1 MKVGFNLYKDGKH
14 KALTMSYDDGQ
25 VHDIRLLEIFN
36 KYGIKGTFH
45 LNSGKLDDEAG
56 KFLTSEQVAT
66 KFDGHEISVHSLTH
80 PYLERVSDEE
90 IVHEIVEDRKNLERL
105 CAYPV
110 RGMSYPF
117 GTYDTQLIGK
127 LRVLGMQYSRTIK
140 SAGVWSSPDDFKIPD
155 DFMQWHPTCHHAD
168 AKLFDYLEAFKRCK
182 RAMPLFYVWGHSFEF
197 PRGDGWARIE
207 EFCAKAG
214 GDPDVWYATNIEIYD
229 YITALRTLRFSADRS
244 MVYNPSATDVWVDVD
259 GRAVACPAGKV
270 TKLII

>member
-1 MKVGFNLYKDGKH
+1 
-14 KALTMSYDDGQ
+14 
-25 VHDIRLLEIFN
+25 
-36 KYGIKGTFH
+36 
-45 LNSGKLDDEAG
+45 
-56 KFLTSEQVAT
+56 
-66 KFDGHEISVHSLTH
+66 
-80 PYLERVSDEE
+80 
-90 IVHEIVEDRKNLERL
+90 
-105 CAYPV
+105 
-110 RGMSYPF
+110 
-117 GTYDTQLIGK
+117 LIDK
-127 LRVLGMQYSRTIK
+127 LRLLGMQYSRTIK
-140 SAGVWSSPDDFKIPD
+140 SAGVRSSPDDFKIPD

-168 AKLFDYLEAFKRCK
+168 AKLFDYLAAFKKSK
-182 RAMPLFYVWGHSFEF
+182 RSMLLFYVWGHSFEF